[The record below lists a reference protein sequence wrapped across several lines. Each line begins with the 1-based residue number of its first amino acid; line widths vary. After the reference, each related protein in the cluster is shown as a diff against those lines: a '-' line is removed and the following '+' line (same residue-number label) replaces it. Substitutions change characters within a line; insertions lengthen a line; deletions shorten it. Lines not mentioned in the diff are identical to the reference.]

1 MTCPELATKADI
13 AALEGRLIESLHAKI
28 EAEIS
33 ALESRLVATG
43 EQATLSEIKTLIE
56 DSINLPYELE
66 ITTIRQ

>member
-1 MTCPELATKADI
+1 MTCPQIATKEDI

-33 ALESRLVATG
+33 ALEARLVGTG
-43 EQATLSEIKTLIE
+43 QQVTLAEIKTVIE

-66 ITTIRQ
+66 ITTLQP

>member
-1 MTCPELATKADI
+1 MTCPHLATKADI

-33 ALESRLVATG
+33 ALEARLMGTG
-43 EQATLSEIKTLIE
+43 QQVTLAEIKTVIE